1 MVQNRYLI
9 VDLAFLTMRCL
20 GDIMNKIIA
29 LLSVFL
35 LLLAPLTRAETLYII
50 AHKGV
55 FSTQKDKKEIADFY
69 LLKLKINADGQN
81 VIPIN
86 LPFNHP
92 LRSKFS
98 LSIFNRS
105 PEALSEYWDRMSFR
119 GVKPPVIQ
127 SSEQAV
133 MLFVSRVNGAIGYV
147 SKKPSEKLNIDVL
160 GEIIL

>member
-1 MVQNRYLI
+1 MQSISPIMALVFHI
-9 VDLAFLTMRCL
+9 MRCL
-20 GDIMNKIIA
+20 GDMMNKIIS
-29 LLSVFL
+29 LIILIFIVYS
-35 LLLAPLTRAETLYII
+35 PLTQAETLYVI

-55 FSTQKDKKEIADFY
+55 FSTQKGKGEIADFY
-69 LLKLKINADGQN
+69 LLKLKINAKGQA

-86 LPFNHP
+86 LPLNNP

-98 LSIFNRS
+98 MSIFNRS

-119 GVKPPVIQ
+119 GVRPPVIQ

-133 MLFVSRVNGAIGYV
+133 ILFVSRVNGAIGYV
-147 SKKPSEKLNIDVL
+147 SKKPSEDLNIDVL